1 MRRNAI
7 TLLLGL
13 IVGALVGIG
22 VGWLVPIQDVG
33 ASFDKLSP
41 DYEAEYTVMVG
52 EAYAVDGDWDSV
64 QTRLSVLGEADP
76 AGYVV
81 RLAER
86 YIAEGRDP
94 DDIRDLVRLAARYGY
109 LTAPMRPYAPTSPAP
124 AAPPTAVPSPTAAA
138 SPSPQPSPTPT
149 ASPAAAPSATGG
161 TP

>member
-1 MRRNAI
+1 MRRNVV

-22 VGWLVPIQDVG
+22 VGWLVPITDVG
-33 ASFDKLSP
+33 VSFDKLSP

-52 EAYAVDGDWDSV
+52 AAYGVDGDWDAV
-64 QTRLSVLGEADP
+64 QGRLSLLGEPDP

-86 YIAEGRDP
+86 YIAEGRNP
-94 DDIRDLVRLAARYGY
+94 DDIRNLVRLSARYGY
-109 LTAPMRPYAPTSPAP
+109 LTAPMQPYAPTSPAP
-124 AAPPTAVPSPTAAA
+124 PAPPTAAPSPTAATSPTPAPSSTPSA
-138 SPSPQPSPTPT
+138 SPTPQPSV
-149 ASPAAAPSATGG
+149 TGG